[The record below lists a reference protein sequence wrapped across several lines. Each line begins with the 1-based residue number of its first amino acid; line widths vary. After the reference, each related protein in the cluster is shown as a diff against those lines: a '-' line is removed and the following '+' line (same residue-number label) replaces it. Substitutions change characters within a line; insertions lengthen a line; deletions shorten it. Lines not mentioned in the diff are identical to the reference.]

1 MDAIE
6 HGNTAYNVRLPT
18 RGFALEFG
26 GGEGMPYDDQVS
38 EANRARRFH
47 MTAALKH
54 FMPLGHFAAFCIVS
68 SPICSRIDST
78 VAAAAHNTIGIRYHL
93 CDRVYAH
100 MTDLAMSCR
109 ATPACRALS
118 MQRRRQTPLIRTCPR
133 ISRCQTTRITRLV
146 AQAVT
151 ARCRGHHLRCQSQ
164 K

>member
-1 MDAIE
+1 MDALE

-38 EANRARRFH
+38 EANRARRSH

-54 FMPLGHFAAFCIVS
+54 FMPLGHLATFCIVS
-68 SPICSRIDST
+68 SPICSRIDSS
-78 VAAAAHNTIGIRYHL
+78 VAAAAAHNTIGIRYHL

-100 MTDLAMSCR
+100 MTDLAMPCR
-109 ATPACRALS
+109 AAPACRALS
-118 MQRRRQTPLIRTCPR
+118 IELRRQTPLIRTCPR
-133 ISRCQTTRITRLV
+133 ISRCQTTRV
-146 AQAVT
+146 MAQAVT
-151 ARCRGHHLRCQSQ
+151 ARCRGHHLRCQFQ